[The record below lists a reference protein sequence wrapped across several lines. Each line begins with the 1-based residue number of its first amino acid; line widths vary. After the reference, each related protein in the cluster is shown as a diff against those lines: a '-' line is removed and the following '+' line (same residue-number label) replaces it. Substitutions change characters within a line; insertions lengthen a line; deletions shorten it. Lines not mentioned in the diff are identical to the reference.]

1 MAGTSDRRAVVPA
14 ASYYYRRALT
24 ARELLPAV
32 GAGVG
37 VGLAVFYL
45 ARLLLQR
52 TPLVRE
58 PGLAQLD
65 ERGAIVRRP
74 RTAVAR
80 R

>member
-1 MAGTSDRRAVVPA
+1 MARTSDRGATVPA
-14 ASYYYRRALT
+14 ASYYYRRPLT

-37 VGLAVFYL
+37 AGLAVFYL

-58 PGLAQLD
+58 PGIAQLD

-74 RTAVAR
+74 RNAVAR